1 MSDVVIETLNETE
14 TNVET
19 VVDIEGLAV
28 ADERADASI
37 DTEGTPTKTY
47 VQFEEDI
54 S

>member
-1 MSDVVIETLNETE
+1 MNDVVIETLNETE
-14 TNVET
+14 TNVEA
-19 VVDIEGLAV
+19 VVDREGLAV

-37 DTEGTPTKTY
+37 DTEGTPAEAY